1 MFAGTKFAAARSLR
15 AMRTGYP
22 QTEGTGAAIAL
33 YLAVS
38 MFVCGLF
45 GFGFYNMLQ
54 PRQIQN
60 PGLAAYRPPPATVI
74 NYPAASQ
81 FAHPQS
87 ATSQPPTEEP
97 SDQPPEETT
106 GRAVHVAEPAPS
118 MPSTPA
124 AEVKRAPVTRTGK
137 VRSASTRAHEPA
149 SPKPQGAS
157 GGTVAAYPG
166 YAAIH

>member
-1 MFAGTKFAAARSLR
+1 
-15 AMRTGYP
+15 MRTGYP

-74 NYPAASQ
+74 RYAATAKFIYGQ
-81 FAHPQS
+81 A
-87 ATSQPPTEEP
+87 A
-97 SDQPPEETT
+97 PPEGATEGPSNDTPDETT
-106 GRAVHVAEPAPS
+106 GRAAQVAEPPIPVVS
-118 MPSTPA
+118 MPAPPA
-124 AEVKRAPVTRTGK
+124 NSQAAKRPAR
-137 VRSASTRAHEPA
+137 VRSAAAKAHQARSARAGRTA
-149 SPKPQGAS
+149 SAS
-157 GGTVAAYPG
+157 AQAGYRSVVAAYPG